1 MGVLAGVLAAGLGM
15 GVLGSGCGGRG
26 AVTGP
31 GQAGSLAALNAEAQA
46 GAVTEVLHGV
56 TIQDPFRSLEV
67 DSEDTH
73 RWVEAQNAHTLST
86 LAPHQRPER
95 EARLRELL
103 SIDAVG
109 EAQLESDT
117 LFFYRRSGAEEQ
129 GAYFVAHAPDF
140 TPAPTP
146 VLRAETFGE
155 RASIDYAYLSPG
167 GRYVA
172 FGVSQNG
179 DERSTLRVLDL
190 RESSLLPDTI
200 PHAKWSSLSWLGDD
214 SGFYYTRYPA
224 EHDADF
230 PHDDPARV
238 DTYGSRVYRHRLGE
252 APTADPLIFT
262 ANDPTHFPSV
272 SVAPDGQHLFL
283 NVSRG
288 WSANDLWL
296 ARRGEGDQPTD
307 VTPIIV
313 GEDVRTDATLHGS
326 QLLLVT
332 NRNAPRYQVLR
343 TPLLLN
349 SPALADSSRW
359 QVLVPESEAVLNE
372 WVVQGESLV
381 LAYTRGLDAA
391 LVELPLGGGL
401 HSIPPLPR
409 DLPLPAGGELG
420 ELTTDRAGRHALFSF
435 SGYRTPPAIFLR
447 SGTADPAPIVRV
459 TTDVDLESFDYEV
472 VHVRSADGTQVP
484 MQLLSRRGMAR
495 DGNNPVLLYGYG
507 GFNVSLLPAFQRNL
521 LYWLERGGVYA
532 VANLRGGGELGEA
545 WHRAGS
551 RENKERVF
559 EDFEACIR
567 YLRETNI
574 SRPARIAITGGS
586 NGGLLMGAMLT
597 RVPSEVGAVVSYVG
611 LYDMLRYHHFPPAE
625 IWEPEYM
632 SSDTPEGFA
641 VLNAYSPY
649 HRVPSATALP
659 ATLIETA
666 DHDSR
671 VFWGHST
678 KFAARLQVAN
688 TSQAPVLFFME
699 REQGHGAGRRLSD
712 TVARYTRFYT
722 FIEHALGVE

>member
-1 MGVLAGVLAAGLGM
+1 MGVLAAGLAL
-15 GVLGSGCGGRG
+15 GVLAGGCAGR
-26 AVTGP
+26 APVTGP
-31 GQAGSLAALNAEAQA
+31 GETDPLMGLNADAQA
-46 GAVTEVLHGV
+46 GAVTDVLHGV
-56 TIQDPFRSLEV
+56 PVPDPFRSLEL
-67 DSEDTH
+67 DTEDTH
-73 RWVEAQNAHTLST
+73 RWVEAQNAHTLAT
-86 LAPHQRPER
+86 LAPHQRAER

-103 SIDAVG
+103 SIDALG
-109 EAQLESDT
+109 EAQLEGDT
-117 LFFYRRSGAEEQ
+117 LLFYRRSGAEEQ

-140 TPAPTP
+140 VPVATP
-146 VLRAETFGE
+146 VLRAEAFGE
-155 RASIDYAYLSPG
+155 RASIDYTYLSPG
-167 GRYVA
+167 GRFVA

-179 DERSTLRVLDL
+179 DERSTLRVLDVQT
-190 RESSLLPDTI
+190 RALLPDTI
-200 PHAKWSSLSWLGDD
+200 THAKWSRVSWLGDD

-252 APTADPLIFT
+252 APTADPLIF
-262 ANDPTHFPSV
+262 AASDPTEFPSV
-272 SVAPDGQHLFL
+272 GVTPDGQHLIL
-283 NVSRG
+283 AVSRG

-296 ARRGEGDQPTD
+296 ARRGPNDHPVD

-313 GEDVRTDATLHGS
+313 GEEARTAATVHAG

-332 NRNAPRYQVLR
+332 NREAPRYKVLR
-343 TPLLLN
+343 TPVALN
-349 SPALADSSRW
+349 SPALADAARW
-359 QVLVPESEAVLNE
+359 QVLVPESDAVLNE
-372 WVVQGESLV
+372 WVVQGDSLL

-391 LVELPLGGGL
+391 LVEFPLGAGL
-401 HSIPPLPR
+401 SSIPPLPR
-409 DLPLPAGGELG
+409 DLPLPPGGELG

-447 SGTADPAPIVRV
+447 SGAADPAPIVRV
-459 TTDVDLESFDYEV
+459 TTDVDLEGFDYEV
-472 VHVRSADGTQVP
+472 VQVRSADGTEVP

-551 RENKERVF
+551 RENKQRVF

-567 YLRETNI
+567 YLRTSGI

-632 SSDTPEGFA
+632 SSDSPEGFA
-641 VLNAYSPY
+641 VLHAYSPY
-649 HRVPSATALP
+649 HRIPDAVALP

-671 VFWGHST
+671 VYWGHST
-678 KFAARLQVAN
+678 KFAARLQVSN
-688 TSQAPVLFFME
+688 TSAASVLFYME

>member
-1 MGVLAGVLAAGLGM
+1 MGVLAVLAVGLAMGVLA
-15 GVLGSGCGGRG
+15 SGCGGRG
-26 AVTGP
+26 PVTGP
-31 GQAGSLAALNAEAQA
+31 GQGDSLAALNAEAQA
-46 GAVTEVLHGV
+46 GAVTDVLHRV
-56 TIQDPFRSLEV
+56 SVPDPFRSLEL
-67 DSEDTH
+67 DTEDTH
-73 RWVEAQNAHTLST
+73 RWVEAQNAYTLAT
-86 LAPHQRPER
+86 LAPHERPER
-95 EARLRELL
+95 AARLRELL
-103 SIDAVG
+103 SIDALG
-109 EAQLESDT
+109 EAQLEGDT
-117 LFFYRRSGAEEQ
+117 LFFYRRSGSEEQ

-140 TPAPTP
+140 VPVATP

-155 RASIDYAYLSPG
+155 RASIDYAYLSLG

-190 RESSLLPDTI
+190 QTSALLADTI
-200 PHAKWSSLSWLGDD
+200 THAKWSHVSWLGDD

-230 PHDDPARV
+230 PHDDPERV

-252 APTADPLIFT
+252 AATADPLIFA

-272 SVAPDGQHLFL
+272 SVAPDGEHVVL

-296 ARRGEGDQPTD
+296 ARRGPNDQPVD
-307 VTPIIV
+307 VTPVIV
-313 GEDVRTDATLHGS
+313 GEEAITAVTVHGS

-332 NRNAPRYQVLR
+332 NRNAPRYRVLR
-343 TPLLLN
+343 TPVALN

-359 QVLVPESEAVLNE
+359 EVLVPESDAVLNE
-372 WVVQGESLV
+372 WVVQGDSLL

-391 LVELPLGGGL
+391 LVEFPLGGGL
-401 HSIPPLPR
+401 SSIPPLPR

-420 ELTTDRAGRHALFSF
+420 ELTTDRAGHHALFSF
-435 SGYRTPPAIFLR
+435 SGYRSPPAIFLR
-447 SGTADPAPIVRV
+447 SGAADPTPIVRV

-472 VHVRSADGTQVP
+472 VQVRSADGTQVP
-484 MQLLSRRGMAR
+484 MQLLSRRGMTR

-507 GFNVSLLPAFQRNL
+507 GFNVSLLPGFQRNL

-567 YLRETNI
+567 YLRESGI

-649 HRVPSATALP
+649 HRVPSEVALP

-671 VFWGHST
+671 VYWGHST
-678 KFAARLQVAN
+678 KFAARLQVSN
-688 TSQAPVLFFME
+688 TSDAPVLFYME

-722 FIEHALGVE
+722 FIEHALEVE